1 MSRSFFKWL
10 KNNQTLLLIFL
21 SFSLLF
27 VAGYIF
33 IELAD
38 EVLDNEPFIVDQY
51 VQTWLSAQ
59 PSSAVY
65 QFFEYV
71 TELGSI
77 WFLAAASLMT
87 ATVLYRVY
95 RERYLISIFII
106 NMAGTSVLTLLLK
119 QVFQRDRP
127 QIIDAVDGVGYS
139 FPSGH
144 ATGAMAFYGF
154 LAFIILQSQ
163 LRTSLKIVMTTCLV
177 MMIGLVMFSR
187 VILDVHYFTDIVAG
201 GLLSFG
207 WLQASILS
215 IYYLRHKHQ
224 ST

>member
-1 MSRSFFKWL
+1 MRNNLVKWM
-10 KNNQTLLLIFL
+10 KANQILLWMFL

-33 IELAD
+33 IELAE
-38 EVLDNEPFIVDQY
+38 EVLENEQFMIDHQF
-51 VQTWLSAQ
+51 QQWLS
-59 PSSAVY
+59 
-65 QFFEYV
+65 FEPNSTVHHLFQYI

-77 WFLAAASLMT
+77 WFLMLAST
-87 ATVLYRVY
+87 IAVVVLYLVY
-95 RERYLISIFII
+95 RERYLISIFMI
-106 NMAGTSVLTLLLK
+106 NMAGTSLLTLLLK

-163 LRTSLKIVMTTCLV
+163 LRQSLKFFITTCLV
-177 MMIGLVMFSR
+177 IIIGLVLMSR

-215 IYYLRHKHQ
+215 IYYLRHK
-224 ST
+224 SRSS